1 MTGPRDMLLACHD
14 RLRYFS
20 ELASLLA
27 TRLDASAEDVSDAAR
42 RLRTYF
48 TVALPLHEADEELS
62 LAPRL
67 LSSSK
72 GESVAESLG
81 LMSEQHG
88 LLHVVLDEL
97 VPSWTRLESEPS
109 VLDAIANTLA
119 GESRRLAIVLEV
131 HLALEETTIFPW
143 LEPLPRSERD
153 EMLAEIRARRTE
165 SVMTQMA
172 MIRA

>member
-1 MTGPRDMLLACHD
+1 MLGACHD

-20 ELASLLA
+20 ELATLLA
-27 TRLDASAEDVSDAAR
+27 SRLDASAEDVSDAAR

-67 LSSSK
+67 LASSN
-72 GESVAESLG
+72 GASVAEALG
-81 LMSEQHG
+81 LMNEQHG
-88 LLHVVLDEL
+88 LLHV
-97 VPSWTRLESEPS
+97 
-109 VLDAIANTLA
+109 
-119 GESRRLAIVLEV
+119 VLEV

-143 LEPLPRSERD
+143 LEALPLPERD
-153 EMLAEIRARRTE
+153 GMLDEIRARRTE

-172 MIRA
+172 TIHV

>member
-1 MTGPRDMLLACHD
+1 MLGACHD

-20 ELASLLA
+20 ELATLLA
-27 TRLDASAEDVSDAAR
+27 SRLDASAEDVSDAAR

-67 LSSSK
+67 LASSN
-72 GESVAESLG
+72 GASVAEALG
-81 LMSEQHG
+81 LMNEQHG

-109 VLDAIANTLA
+109 VIESIATRLA
-119 GESRRLAIVLEV
+119 GESRRLAVVLEV

-143 LEPLPRSERD
+143 LEALPLPERD
-153 EMLAEIRARRTE
+153 GMLDEIRARRTE

-172 MIRA
+172 TIHV